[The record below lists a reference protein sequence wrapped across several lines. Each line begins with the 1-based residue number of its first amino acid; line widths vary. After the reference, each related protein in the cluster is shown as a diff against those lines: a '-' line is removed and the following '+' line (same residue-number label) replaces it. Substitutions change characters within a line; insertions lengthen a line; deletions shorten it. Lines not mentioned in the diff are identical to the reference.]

1 MNRES
6 SRSHAVF
13 TMTLESKVGR
23 FNKNLGSSSNQYY
36 FYMYLLIC
44 LWPSCWKC
52 DSQHQIPVIKPLCA
66 NIHIQILQTD
76 LHTFP
81 YRIMHQSKMPAAPIP
96 SPPPP
101 PGYCKALFY
110 LPCQS
115 RVWGISKLCL
125 AWRSGIC
132 QPRGHLQAFDTHVVS
147 YPNIT
152 MEDFTGI
159 TSRMADWLIC

>member
-23 FNKNLGSSSNQYY
+23 FNKNLGSSSNQY
-36 FYMYLLIC
+36 FTCIYLFV
-44 LWPSCWKC
+44 C
-52 DSQHQIPVIKPLCA
+52 DHPAENVIASTKFL
-66 NIHIQILQTD
+66 LSS
-76 LHTFP
+76 L
-81 YRIMHQSKMPAAPIP
+81 YAPISTYKFSRLISIHFLTELCISQKCQLCP
-96 SPPPP
+96 SPPP

-132 QPRGHLQAFDTHVVS
+132 QPRGYLQAFDTHVVS

-152 MEDFTGI
+152 MDDFTGI
-159 TSRMADWLIC
+159 RSRMADWLIC